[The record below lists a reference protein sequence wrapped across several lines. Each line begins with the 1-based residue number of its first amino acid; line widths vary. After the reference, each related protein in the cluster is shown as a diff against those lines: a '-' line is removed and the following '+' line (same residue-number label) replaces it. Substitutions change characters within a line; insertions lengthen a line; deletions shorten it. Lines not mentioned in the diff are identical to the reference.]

1 MIYKHISSRAT
12 QILQGKHGKA
22 QSLKTAMTM
31 MEGVRMGG
39 FDEED
44 EDEVEE
50 GAAFD
55 IQETEFAFGPRSK
68 RQIRG

>member
-1 MIYKHISSRAT
+1 
-12 QILQGKHGKA
+12 
-22 QSLKTAMTM
+22 MTM